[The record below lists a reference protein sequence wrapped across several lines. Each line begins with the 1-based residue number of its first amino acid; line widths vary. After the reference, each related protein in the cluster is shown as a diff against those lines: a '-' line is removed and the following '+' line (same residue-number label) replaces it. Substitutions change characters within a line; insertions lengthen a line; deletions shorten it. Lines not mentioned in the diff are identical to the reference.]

1 MAAPYPFLFA
11 IPIASLLAI
20 CFKGSNSKT
29 LAPRAHVPAAR
40 LGLPSHRCTSLRSC
54 PGFTLRT
61 AGRAVSG
68 AGGEGPAAGGGTGAW
83 GRALSALG
91 AVAAGG
97 RATLSLSRKGPACVL
112 GARPASGPWL
122 CKHFLPLRGLSLHF
136 LDSMNAILKPSNTER
151 RIPRLPLILRVSR
164 KDVGSD
170 PKSET
175 TPCGLGQVSS
185 PSGPPFPVVG
195 GPSAWWRWN
204 VNSACQ
210 QTGQEDT
217 AWPADTLGGRQGR
230 RCSEGPP

>member
-1 MAAPYPFLFA
+1 MHVSAFLSRVH
-11 IPIASLLAI
+11 PQNRRQGCLRGGRRGASSWR
-20 CFKGSNSKT
+20 GG
-29 LAPRAHVPAAR
+29 RG
-40 LGLPSHRCTSLRSC
+40 LGQSAECTRS
-54 PGFTLRT
+54 RRR
-61 AGRAVSG
+61 GR
-68 AGGEGPAAGGGTGAW
+68 
-83 GRALSALG
+83 
-91 AVAAGG
+91 AGG
-97 RATLSLSRKGPACVL
+97 RATLSLSRQGPACVL

-210 QTGQEDT
+210 QTGQGDM
-217 AWPADTLGGRQGR
+217 AWPADALGGRQGW